1 MPSTL
6 ASQLMDA
13 HMLGDQ
19 TAIQKLQA
27 QAAEKAEQLAPKP
40 SGDDAFK
47 IRTLFSNDNASAIK
61 MYDFMNNKFGPD
73 WYDWELETIERM
85 LFIEYGVAL
94 EDINR
99 DKLFAIRHV
108 CRSDG
113 CFSDWYE
120 FNQVAL
126 SFAGSIADFEFVRT
140 PSPGML
146 INAVK
151 TLRHIRPDR
160 NGEFSIDVLKYIC
173 IAFIDIGIYCPP
185 PSLFDLLKTTFEAR
199 VRKSTVEMWPAI
211 LKRSRELINGKLDL
225 TEVDV
230 DIQAS
235 RILKV
240 ELAALSY
247 QG

>member
-1 MPSTL
+1 MPSDI
-6 ASQLMDA
+6 AQKLMDA
-13 HMLGDQ
+13 HMVGDQ
-19 TAIQKLQA
+19 QAIQAIQA
-27 QAAEKAEQLAPKP
+27 QVAKMVEDAAPKP

-47 IRTLFSNDNASAIK
+47 IRTIFSDDSASAIK
-61 MYDFMNNKFGPD
+61 MYDFMNERFGAD

-85 LFIEYGVAL
+85 LFIEYGVSL

-113 CFSDWYE
+113 CFSDWFE

-126 SFAGSIADFEFVRT
+126 SFAGCIADFECLRA

-151 TLRHIRPDR
+151 TVKHIRPDR
-160 NGEFSIDVLKYIC
+160 NGEFGIDVEKYLC
-173 IAFIDIGIYCPP
+173 VAFINDGIYCPP
-185 PSLFDLLKTTFEAR
+185 PSLFDWLKDRFKAMVHVPT
-199 VRKSTVEMWPAI
+199 SNMWQDI
-211 LKRSRELINGKLDL
+211 LKRSREIIQGSRDIEENP
-225 TEVDV
+225 V
-230 DIQAS
+230 DIQAA
-235 RILKV
+235 RIV
-240 ELAALSY
+240 RTELAALSY